1 MHDPI
6 GQKHQSI
13 PQLNLYIKEHIASFD
28 IILDELPKNVV
39 AISPIS
45 KTILYQHQ
53 TNEYK
58 HTKNI
63 QNPKVSTFINTN
75 LTNYKGQDQTFNNQI
90 IYTFKTIT
98 WENFKYVQ
106 HL

>member
-6 GQKHQSI
+6 RQKHQSI

-58 HTKNI
+58 HTKTFKIQRYQLSLIPTQLIIKDKINI
-63 QNPKVSTFINTN
+63 QLPNH
-75 LTNYKGQDQTFNNQI
+75 
-90 IYTFKTIT
+90 IYIQNHHMGEF
-98 WENFKYVQ
+98 
-106 HL
+106 